1 MDRSRLLAA
10 VYKRTGIVIGP
21 DDPAF
26 ALVEINRL
34 LVEEAVSLLVERL
47 ETLPGQIEA
56 SAKALAAEVAGQGV
70 QRVVENLREARQTI
84 AADSEGAQRRI
95 AENVEKVG
103 AAVARQVAAAIRA
116 AQPSPRAG
124 SIGKRW
130 LLACAVIGLV
140 SCSGGFVAGQLT
152 TGNLL
157 RESSG
162 R

>member
-34 LVEEAVSLLVERL
+34 VVEEAVSHVVERL

-103 AAVARQVAAAIRA
+103 ASVARQVAAATRA
-116 AQPSPRAG
+116 AQPSPRAA

-130 LLACAVIGLV
+130 LLACAVVGLV
-140 SCSGGFVAGQLT
+140 SCSGGFVAGQLAT
-152 TGNLL
+152 ANVF